1 MQEAPME
8 NSLSGKWKIRAV
20 VVGVFVLGY
29 LAGALSMNA
38 YRAQFSR
45 FPREPRGDRF
55 EQMLD
60 RLKLTAD
67 QRTQVEQI
75 MKESRSQI
83 VEIRRQSEPRYK
95 EIRNQTEERLQTVL
109 SPQQWQ
115 QWQQMTQEMRG
126 RRSRGFGPQR

>member
-1 MQEAPME
+1 ME
-8 NSLSGKWKIRAV
+8 NGLNGKWKIRTA
-20 VVGVFVLGY
+20 VVGVFLLGC
-29 LAGALSMNA
+29 LAGALSMNV
-38 YRAQFSR
+38 YRVQFSR
-45 FPREPRGDRF
+45 FLRDDRF

-75 MKESRSQI
+75 MKDSRSQI
-83 VEIRRQSEPRYK
+83 VEIRHQSEPRYK
-95 EIRNQTEERLQTVL
+95 EIRKQTDERLQTIL

>member
-1 MQEAPME
+1 ME
-8 NSLSGKWKIRAV
+8 NSLNGKWNIRAA
-20 VVGVFVLGY
+20 VVGVFLLGC
-29 LAGALSMNA
+29 LAGALSMNV
-38 YRAQFSR
+38 YRAHFSR
-45 FPREPRGDRF
+45 SSREPSGERF

-75 MKESRSQI
+75 MKDSRSQI
-83 VEIRRQSEPRYK
+83 VEIRRQSEPRHK
-95 EIRNQTEERLQTVL
+95 EIRKQTDERLQTVL

>member
-1 MQEAPME
+1 MREAPMK
-8 NSLSGKWKIRAV
+8 NNLNGKWKIRTAV
-20 VVGVFVLGY
+20 VSVFLLGW
-29 LAGALSMNA
+29 LAGALSMNV

-45 FPREPRGDRF
+45 FPRGPRGDRL

-60 RLKLTAD
+60 RLKLAAD

-75 MKESRSQI
+75 MKDSRSQV

-95 EIRNQTEERLQTVL
+95 EIRKQTDERLQAIL

-126 RRSRGFGPQR
+126 RRSRGFGPRR

>member
-1 MQEAPME
+1 ME
-8 NSLSGKWKIRAV
+8 NSLNGKWNIRAAV
-20 VVGVFVLGY
+20 MGVFVLGC
-29 LAGALSMNA
+29 LAGALSMNV

-45 FPREPRGDRF
+45 FPREPHGGRF
-55 EQMLD
+55 EQILD

-75 MKESRSQI
+75 MKDSRSQI

-95 EIRNQTEERLQTVL
+95 EIRKQTDERLQTAL

-115 QWQQMTQEMRG
+115 QMTHETRG
-126 RRSRGFGPQR
+126 RRSRGFRPPR

>member
-1 MQEAPME
+1 ME
-8 NSLSGKWKIRAV
+8 NSLNGKWKICMAV
-20 VVGVFVLGY
+20 LGVFLLGF
-29 LAGALSMNA
+29 LAGALSVNV

-45 FPREPRGDRF
+45 VPREPRGEGF

-60 RLKLTAD
+60 RLKLTAE

-75 MKESRSQI
+75 IKDSRSQI

-95 EIRNQTEERLQTVL
+95 EIRKQTDERLQTVL

-115 QWQQMTQEMRG
+115 QWQQMAHEMRG

>member
-1 MQEAPME
+1 ME
-8 NSLSGKWKIRAV
+8 NSLNGKWKIRTA
-20 VVGVFVLGY
+20 VVGVFLLGC
-29 LAGALSMNA
+29 LAGALSMNV
-38 YRAQFSR
+38 YRVQFSR
-45 FPREPRGDRF
+45 FPRGDRF

-75 MKESRSQI
+75 MKDSRSQV
-83 VEIRRQSEPRYK
+83 VETRHQSEPRYK
-95 EIRNQTEERLQTVL
+95 EIRKQTDERLQAIL
-109 SPQQWQ
+109 SPEQWQ